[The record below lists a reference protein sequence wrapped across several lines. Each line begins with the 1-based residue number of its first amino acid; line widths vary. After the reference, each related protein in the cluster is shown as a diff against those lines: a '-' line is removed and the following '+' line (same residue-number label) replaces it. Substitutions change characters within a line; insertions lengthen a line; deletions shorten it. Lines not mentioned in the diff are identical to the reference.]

1 MDGYE
6 TLPLVNRAQLIAAG
20 AKAAFLVSGRLSH
33 WERDATTRE
42 YWIRCFQSVFDEFA
56 FEEAIDVLARAAF
69 TRFGYVAYW
78 QSSPKAQEAWIRRM
92 RSAMAAIKQA
102 RLDMPPLGLP
112 T

>member
-6 TLPLVNRAQLIAAG
+6 ALPLVNRAQLISAG
-20 AKAAFLVSGRLSH
+20 AKAAFLVSGRISQ
-33 WERDATTRE
+33 WERDADTRE
-42 YWIRCFQSVFDEFA
+42 YWTRCFQSVFDQFA

-69 TRFGYVAYW
+69 MRFGYVADW

-92 RSAMAAIKQA
+92 QAARAAIKRA
-102 RLDMPPLGLP
+102 RLDVPPLGLP